1 MKLLNMKQKKKSG
14 FLGML
19 LGTLVATILGNML
32 ARKPKIAGQGVIRE
46 DARVISTDEGVIRTN
61 QDF

>member
-1 MKLLNMKQKKKSG
+1 
-14 FLGML
+14 ML

-32 ARKPKIAGQGVIRE
+32 TRKPKIAGQGVIRE
-46 DARVISTDEGVIRTN
+46 DARVISTGEGVIRTN